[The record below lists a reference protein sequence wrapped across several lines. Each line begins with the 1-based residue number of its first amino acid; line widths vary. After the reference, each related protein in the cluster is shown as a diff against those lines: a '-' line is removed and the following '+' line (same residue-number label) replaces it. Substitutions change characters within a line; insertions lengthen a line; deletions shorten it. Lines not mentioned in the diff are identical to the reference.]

1 MRTEDTLTLNV
12 FKILEG
18 LIQLNSAIILFF
30 KDVLVGASHKR
41 KIMIQK

>member
-18 LIQLNSAIILFF
+18 LIQLNPAIILFF
-30 KDVLVGASHKR
+30 KDVFVGASHKR